1 MVTEYSQFLKG
12 NYCPKFLKIMYQLT
26 LFIGGMLPRDLL
38 SLLFFLACV
47 CDHWREEEEKR

>member
-1 MVTEYSQFLKG
+1 MITEYSILKRQLL
-12 NYCPKFLKIMYQLT
+12 PKVLKIMYQLT

-38 SLLFFLACV
+38 LLLLFLVCV